1 MLGSQ
6 DHHNGWQ
13 FPWESQTPQCRN
25 LLACGPKCNF
35 LLFLLWHSSPH
46 FPGFEDA
53 KNLARKDGLE
63 FLKSFPFFVDF
74 ESDSRQLEAF
84 GSARSSYPH
93 RSISTSCINWFAGSF
108 GIWQGAAQKRTK
120 TEPTFWEFG
129 DIWWP
134 LLFIFDSGA
143 LWLWHASFEVNS
155 GAGAVLRLLRALQY
169 TYHRALHQDSFAI
182 LWAKA
187 GALRRIYGATREEQ
201 ILALSALND
210 VAWQSN
216 SEHVDPVWSIH
227 YKIAKHTFL
236 CSNVWFRNAT
246 WFLQSCELSSF
257 RSICQSSHGMTSP
270 CSWVSPGI
278 SSQRWA

>member
-1 MLGSQ
+1 MARCRTEKNQNRAHILGVWWHLVATAFYLWFRS
-6 DHHNGWQ
+6 
-13 FPWESQTPQCRN
+13 TMT
-25 LLACGPKCNF
+25 LACE
-35 LLFLLWHSSPH
+35 LWSQFWCGCCSQIA
-46 FPGFEDA
+46 PG
-53 KNLARKDGLE
+53 L
-63 FLKSFPFFVDF
+63 
-74 ESDSRQLEAF
+74 
-84 GSARSSYPH
+84 
-93 RSISTSCINWFAGSF
+93 T
-108 GIWQGAAQKRTK
+108 
-120 TEPTFWEFG
+120 
-129 DIWWP
+129 
-134 LLFIFDSGA
+134 
-143 LWLWHASFEVNS
+143 
-155 GAGAVLRLLRALQY
+155 VLIIV
-169 TYHRALHQDSFAI
+169 ALHQDSFAI